1 MATKTKTKKTKVA
14 PTTNA
19 APTTNTAPTTNAA
32 GGLAGG
38 QVGGHPDQGGL
49 SIGDLKNIST
59 VLDVASTRGAFRA
72 NEMATVGLIYNK
84 LQAFLAKVAP
94 PEAKKNEAETKISTP
109 AKGVGEI

>member
-1 MATKTKTKKTKVA
+1 MASKTRKAKVGSKSTQA
-14 PTTNA
+14 QPTANA
-19 APTTNTAPTTNAA
+19 APNAQAA
-32 GGLAGG
+32 GGPA
-38 QVGGHPDQGGL
+38 DQGGL

-94 PEAKKNEAETKISTP
+94 PETKKEEAGAKAPTS
-109 AKGVGEI
+109 AKGVGEV